1 MINDQIIIGES
12 EPIFMSEK
20 NTNDLIWE
28 IIFVIVRSVA
38 VYGALSLTLIILIW
52 ILRFSELNLF
62 KQGRGLG

>member
-28 IIFVIVRSVA
+28 IIFVLVRSVA